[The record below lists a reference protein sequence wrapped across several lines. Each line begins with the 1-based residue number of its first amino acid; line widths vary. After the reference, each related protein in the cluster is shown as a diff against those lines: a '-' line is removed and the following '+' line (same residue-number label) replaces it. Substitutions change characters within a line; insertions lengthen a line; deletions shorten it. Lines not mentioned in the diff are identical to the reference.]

1 MSVQDKVI
9 LSNGYGIPCVGYGT
23 YRTPDGKV
31 AEEAVKT
38 ALEIGYRH
46 IDAAAVYQNEISVGK
61 GIKESGVSRNDIFLT
76 SKVWNTNRGYDKT
89 MAAFEQTI
97 KDLGVDYLD
106 LYLVHWPANEL
117 NYGDQWKSVNAS
129 TWKAMEEVY
138 RSGKVKAIGVSNFLP
153 HHLEA
158 LKETAQVMPMVN
170 QIEIHPGQM
179 QEEVQE
185 YCRENNI
192 AIEAWAPLG
201 AGAVLKN
208 ETLTALAGKYN
219 KSVAQICL
227 RWCVQHNVIPLPKS
241 VTRERIQQNTEIFD
255 FVISDE
261 DMALID
267 AIPYCGGSGL
277 NPDTFVDD

>member
-38 ALEIGYRH
+38 ALETGYRH
-46 IDAAAVYQNEISVGK
+46 IDAAAVYQNEVSVGK

-129 TWKAMEEVY
+129 TWKAMEELY

-185 YCRENNI
+185 YCRQNNI

-227 RWCVQHNVIPLPKS
+227 RWCVQHDVIPLPKS